1 MLTKSNTMK
10 IERKLKNKS
19 LVKTPSITT
28 RLPSKKKID
37 LASTKEKKEIYKSI
51 AKNSHSITSKDE
63 IKKTVNHNHSKNNNK
78 ILSNNYNN
86 QILGTS
92 NCVLPTNY
100 TDKEEEK
107 KRVLSNENYDK
118 EEKNLRYLGNLFRKS
133 NLKRTI
139 IIDNEGN
146 NNLNLNKN
154 IFFDSKE
161 KKINLQKVKN
171 NINGFRHDNTKNI
184 INDNKIKKKK
194 THNKVISDDI
204 VPSSF
209 KLKKMKFSKENDQR
223 LKEYGEIFNLLNT
236 NIEEMKDMFRKSP
249 LKKDDEYNY
258 FHNLKI
264 KKNKNQSNINFN
276 KNSQNYFKNIQIFS
290 EEDKEEINKI
300 QPYEYDK
307 KDNKEN
313 SFLESCLQEDFY
325 KNFVNENQVRQVNI
339 SNCSFDFSSVI
350 SNKSDSIIINTN
362 SDKTQCELDENLN
375 DNNNYIHNFDINPH
389 TLISKKN
396 EYKNLKKYKN
406 GSKSTSNLNLSNDK
420 CSVF

>member
-154 IFFDSKE
+154 IFLDSKE

-171 NINGFRHDNTKNI
+171 NINCFRHDNTKNVV
-184 INDNKIKKKK
+184 NENKIKKKK
-194 THNKVISDDI
+194 THNKVISDNI
-204 VPSSF
+204 VPSSI
-209 KLKKMKFSKENDQR
+209 KLKEIKFSKENDQR
-223 LKEYGEIFNLLNT
+223 LKEYGKIFNLLNT

-307 KDNKEN
+307 KD
-313 SFLESCLQEDFY
+313 
-325 KNFVNENQVRQVNI
+325 FVNENQVRQVNI

>member
-107 KRVLSNENYDK
+107 KRVLSNENLNK

>member
-10 IERKLKNKS
+10 IDRKLKNKS

-37 LASTKEKKEIYKSI
+37 LQSKQKKELFKSI
-51 AKNSHSITSKDE
+51 TKNSHSITSKDD
-63 IKKTVNHNHSKNNNK
+63 IKKKVIHNLSKNNNK
-78 ILSNNYNN
+78 ILLNNYNN

-107 KRVLSNENYDK
+107 KRILSNENLDK
-118 EEKNLRYLGNLFRKS
+118 EEKNLRYLGNLFRQS

-154 IFFDSKE
+154 IFLDSKE

-171 NINGFRHDNTKNI
+171 NINCFRHDNTNNI
-184 INDNKIKKKK
+184 IKDNKIKKKK
-194 THNKVISDDI
+194 THNKVISDNI
-204 VPSSF
+204 VPSSV
-209 KLKKMKFSKENDQR
+209 KLKEMKFSKENDQR
-223 LKEYGEIFNLLNT
+223 LKEYGKIFNLLNT

-249 LKKDDEYNY
+249 LKKEDEYN
-258 FHNLKI
+258 FCQNLKI
-264 KKNKNQSNINFN
+264 KKTKNQSNINFN

-307 KDNKEN
+307 KENKEN

-325 KNFVNENQVRQVNI
+325 KNFVDENQVRQVNI

-350 SNKSDSIIINTN
+350 TNKSDSIIINTN
-362 SDKTQCELDENLN
+362 SDKTQCEIDENLN
-375 DNNNYIHNFDINPH
+375 ENNNFIHNFEINPH

-396 EYKNLKKYKN
+396 ENKTLNKCKN

>member
-194 THNKVISDDI
+194 THNKVISDNI
-204 VPSSF
+204 VPSSI
-209 KLKKMKFSKENDQR
+209 KLKEIKFSKENDQR
-223 LKEYGEIFNLLNT
+223 LKEYGKIFNLLNT

>member
-10 IERKLKNKS
+10 IERKIKNKS

-37 LASTKEKKEIYKSI
+37 LQSAKEKKEIFKSI
-51 AKNSHSITSKDE
+51 TKNSHSITSKDD
-63 IKKTVNHNHSKNNNK
+63 IKKKVMHNHSKNNNK
-78 ILSNNYNN
+78 ILLNNYNN
-86 QILGTS
+86 QVLGTS

-107 KRVLSNENYDK
+107 KRVLSNENLNK

-154 IFFDSKE
+154 IFLDSKE

-171 NINGFRHDNTKNI
+171 NINCFRHDNTKNVV
-184 INDNKIKKKK
+184 NENKIKKKK
-194 THNKVISDDI
+194 THNKVISDNI
-204 VPSSF
+204 VPSSI
-209 KLKKMKFSKENDQR
+209 KLKEIKFSKENDQR

-290 EEDKEEINKI
+290 EED
-300 QPYEYDK
+300 
-307 KDNKEN
+307 
-313 SFLESCLQEDFY
+313 
-325 KNFVNENQVRQVNI
+325 
-339 SNCSFDFSSVI
+339 CSFDFSSVI

-396 EYKNLKKYKN
+396 ENNNLNKCKN

>member
-1 MLTKSNTMK
+1 MQ
-10 IERKLKNKS
+10 
-19 LVKTPSITT
+19 
-28 RLPSKKKID
+28 
-37 LASTKEKKEIYKSI
+37 STKEKKEIFKSI
-51 AKNSHSITSKDE
+51 TKNSHSITSKDD
-63 IKKTVNHNHSKNNNK
+63 IKKKVMHNHSKNNNK
-78 ILSNNYNN
+78 ILLNNYNN
-86 QILGTS
+86 QVLGTS

>member
-10 IERKLKNKS
+10 IERKIKNKS

-37 LASTKEKKEIYKSI
+37 LQSAKEKKEIFKSI
-51 AKNSHSITSKDE
+51 TKNSHSITSKDD
-63 IKKTVNHNHSKNNNK
+63 IKKKVMHNHSKNNNK
-78 ILSNNYNN
+78 ILLNNYNN
-86 QILGTS
+86 QVLGTS

-107 KRVLSNENYDK
+107 KRVLSNENLNK

-154 IFFDSKE
+154 IFLDSKE

-171 NINGFRHDNTKNI
+171 NINCFRHDNTKNVV
-184 INDNKIKKKK
+184 NENKIKKKK
-194 THNKVISDDI
+194 THNKVISDNI
-204 VPSSF
+204 VPSSI
-209 KLKKMKFSKENDQR
+209 KLKEIKFSKENDQR
-223 LKEYGEIFNLLNT
+223 LKEYGKIFNLLNT

-249 LKKDDEYNY
+249 LKKEDEYN
-258 FHNLKI
+258 FCHNLKI

-307 KDNKEN
+307 KENKEN

-325 KNFVNENQVRQVNI
+325 KNFVDENQVRQVNI

-362 SDKTQCELDENLN
+362 SDKTQCEMDENLN
-375 DNNNYIHNFDINPH
+375 ENNNYIHNFEINPH

-396 EYKNLKKYKN
+396 ENKTLNKCKN